1 MAVAEIWL
9 DYGQRIYYL
18 GKGNSKI
25 GSKMESY
32 FPRFFQ
38 APRQSYF
45 LFGPRGTGKSTF
57 LKRHYPD
64 ALWIDLL
71 QPDVFRAYVARPER
85 MIELVRGNP
94 EKKIIIVDEVQ
105 KVPDILSAVH
115 SLIEEKKGRTF
126 ILTGSS
132 ARKLKRTGIDLLAGR
147 VLLRTLHPFLLS
159 ELPTPPR
166 FDEILQCGL
175 LPIVISSQE
184 PQDVLN
190 AYVSLYVRE
199 EVQIEGL
206 VRNIGNFSRFLEAA
220 SFSHAAV
227 LNISNVARECGVER
241 KVVEGY
247 IQILEDILLAFK
259 LPIFAKRAQRTLTSH
274 PKFYFFDTGVFH
286 SLRPK
291 GPLDRPEEIAG
302 AALEGL
308 VAQHLRAWNAYKGNP
323 YEISFWRSRGGVEVD
338 FVLYG
343 KEGIHAIEVK
353 NTNRIRPEDLRS
365 VKEFRTDY
373 PRSRA
378 IFLYRGEEKLLVDQI
393 LCLPYEMFLKQLSP
407 QFELSAVYGLGQRA

>member
-1 MAVAEIWL
+1 
-9 DYGQRIYYL
+9 
-18 GKGNSKI
+18 
-25 GSKMESY
+25 MESY
-32 FPRFFQ
+32 IPRFFT
-38 APRQSYF
+38 APKPSFF

-57 LKRHYPD
+57 LKRHYPE

-71 QPDVFRAYVARPER
+71 KPDVFRAYAARPER

-94 EKKIIIVDEVQ
+94 EKKIVIVDEVQ
-105 KVPDILSAVH
+105 KVPDLLSAVH

-147 VLLRTLHPFLLS
+147 VLMRTLHPFLLA
-159 ELPTPPR
+159 ELTAPPA
-166 FDEILQCGL
+166 FEEVLQFGL
-175 LPIVISSQE
+175 LPIVAASE
-184 PQDVLN
+184 NPQDVLD

-199 EVQIEGL
+199 EVQSEGL

-220 SFSHAAV
+220 SFSHAAA
-227 LNISNVARECGVER
+227 LNISNIARECGVER
-241 KVVEGY
+241 KVVESY

-259 LPIFAKRAQRTLTSH
+259 LPVFAKRAQRALVTH
-274 PKFYFFDTGVFH
+274 PKFYFFDTGVFQN
-286 SLRPK
+286 LRPK

-323 YEISFWRSRGGVEVD
+323 YEIFFWRSRGGLEVD

-343 KEGIHAIEVK
+343 KTGVSAIEVK
-353 NTNRIRPEDLRS
+353 NTKRVRPEDLRS
-365 VKEFRTDY
+365 LLEFRKDY
-373 PRSRA
+373 PKSRTL
-378 IFLYRGEEKLLVDQI
+378 FLYRGHEKLLIDHVQCI
-393 LCLPYEMFLKQLSP
+393 PCEGFLKKLSP
-407 QFELSAVYGLGQRA
+407 ASGLNADF

>member
-1 MAVAEIWL
+1 
-9 DYGQRIYYL
+9 
-18 GKGNSKI
+18 
-25 GSKMESY
+25 METY
-32 FPRFFQ
+32 VPRFFI
-38 APRQSYF
+38 APKQSFF

-57 LKRHYPD
+57 LKQHYPN

-71 QPDVFRAYVARPER
+71 KPDVFRAYAGRPER
-85 MIELVRGNP
+85 LVELVHGNP
-94 EKKIIIVDEVQ
+94 EKKFIVIDEVQ
-105 KVPDILSAVH
+105 KVPDILSVVH

-147 VLLRTLHPFLLS
+147 VLLRTLHSFMLS
-159 ELPTPPR
+159 ELTAPPA
-166 FDEILQCGL
+166 FAEVLQFGL
-175 LPIVISSQE
+175 LPIVVASE
-184 PQDVLN
+184 NPQDVLN

-220 SFSHAAV
+220 SFSHAAA
-227 LNISNVARECGVER
+227 LNISNIARECGVER
-241 KVVEGY
+241 KVVEAY

-259 LPIFAKRAQRTLTSH
+259 LPVFTKRAQRALATH
-274 PKFYFFDTGVFH
+274 PKFYFFDAGVFQ
-286 SLRPK
+286 SLRPQ

-323 YEISFWRSRGGVEVD
+323 YEIFFWRSRGGLEVD

-343 KEGIHAIEVK
+343 KEGIYAIEVK
-353 NTNRIRPEDLRS
+353 NTKSIRPADLRGLT
-365 VKEFRTDY
+365 EFRKDY
-373 PRSRA
+373 PRSQT
-378 IFLYRGEEKLLVDQI
+378 IFLYRGDDKLLINHVSCI
-393 LCLPYEMFLKQLSP
+393 PCEAFLKRLSP
-407 QFELSAVYGLGQRA
+407 SLDLSAVFHIPRAQKP